1 MSKFARPNG
10 QTLSLVLLLF
20 AAAAFAACGGGESGE
35 ESTLTK
41 LERGLN
47 GAPESLD
54 IHRFKSTEAGH
65 IMRDAGEGL
74 TAYTA
79 DGKLIPG
86 VAHRWTVSEDGLV
99 YTFHLRPEAKWS
111 NGDPVVASEFVA
123 AYRRL
128 VTPATAAASAKFL
141 NMVENANAIVAGE
154 KQPEELGVSAID
166 DHTLQLTLQTP
177 TPYFLQL
184 LTHPST
190 FPIHVPSLE
199 QHGERFSRAENLVT
213 NGAYFVAEDNV
224 GATIVLKRNPFYW
237 NNTETY
243 FDKVTYHVL
252 APDTEVMR
260 FRAGDLDITA
270 NVAEDAFPV
279 LREEH
284 PNELKVAPALGVY
297 YYGFNLTKPWLRDNP
312 KLRKALSMAIDR
324 QVLADKVKGRGEQP
338 AYGWV
343 PPGIDNYTS
352 QSLSYKDWT
361 QEERVAEAQRL
372 YQEAGFG
379 PDNPLEI
386 ELRYNVMGG
395 HEKIA
400 VAIQAMWQQALG
412 FQAQLVNEEF
422 KVMLANIQGME
433 ITEVFRLSW
442 SGDYNDAYTF
452 LQLVETGNPQNLTAY
467 SNSRVDELL
476 HKAATEVD
484 LDARRGYL
492 EEVEKI
498 SLEDHPVIPLYFYVT
513 KHLVAEDI
521 EGWAPMPLDYH
532 YSKFL
537 RRSQMG
543 SE

>member
-1 MSKFARPNG
+1 MREIVRANTRAP
-10 QTLSLVLLLF
+10 LLVLMVLV
-20 AAAAFAACGGGESGE
+20 AAAFSACGGSDSGE

-41 LERGLN
+41 LDRGLN

-65 IMRDAGEGL
+65 VLRDAGEGL

-86 VAHRWTVSEDGLV
+86 VAEQWTVSDDGLT
-99 YTFHLRPEAKWS
+99 YTFNLRPDAKWS
-111 NGDPVVASEFVA
+111 NGDPVVASQFVA

-141 NMVENANAIVAGE
+141 NMVDNAMAIVVGD
-154 KQPEELGVSAID
+154 KQPEELGVAALD
-166 DHTLQLTLQTP
+166 DHTLQITLQTP

-190 FPIHVPSLE
+190 FPIHVGSLE
-199 QHGERFSRAENLVT
+199 QHGDRFSRAENLVT
-213 NGAYFVAEDNV
+213 NGAYFVAEDIV
-224 GATIVLKRNPFYW
+224 GAAIVLKRNPFYW
-237 NNTETY
+237 NDDDTY

-252 APDTEVMR
+252 APESEVMR
-260 FRAGDLDITA
+260 FRAGDLDFTA
-270 NVAEDAFPV
+270 NVAEDAFTV
-279 LREEH
+279 LKEERPH
-284 PNELKVAPALGVY
+284 ELKVSPALGVY

-312 KLRKALSMAIDR
+312 KLRKALSLAIDR
-324 QVLADKVKGRGEQP
+324 EVLAEKVKGRGEQP
-338 AYGWV
+338 SYGWV

-372 YQEAGFG
+372 YKEAGFG

-400 VAIQAMWQQALG
+400 VAIQAMWQEALG
-412 FQAQLVNEEF
+412 FQVQLVNEEF
-422 KVMLANIQGME
+422 KVMLANIQAMQ

-452 LQLVETGNPQNLTAY
+452 LQLVERGNPQNLTAY
-467 SNSRVDELL
+467 SNPRVDELL

-484 LDARRGYL
+484 LAARRGYL
-492 EEVEKI
+492 EEAERI

-521 EGWAPMPLDYH
+521 EGFSPMPLDYH
-532 YSKFL
+532 YSKYL
-537 RRSQMG
+537 RRAEVSG
-543 SE
+543 D